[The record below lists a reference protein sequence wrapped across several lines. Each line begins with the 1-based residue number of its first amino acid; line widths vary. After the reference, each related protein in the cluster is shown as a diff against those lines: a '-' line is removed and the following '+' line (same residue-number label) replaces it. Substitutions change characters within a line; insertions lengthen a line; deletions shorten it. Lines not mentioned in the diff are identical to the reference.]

1 MGIVLHDPRPAFRA
15 TALGPDQPRPG
26 VLKRNWK
33 PLYWLGA
40 GLLLFVLQL
49 LDGTAP
55 PFAALV
61 FLFAVLTYFTVKTL
75 GGVDTF
81 SGILVTYLAAQ
92 HILISQVAKVCFW
105 QPADGRLTSP
115 FVTIGAYTAAM
126 GALWLAAVVSN
137 WTGVGRRRA
146 LFTPTTD
153 VRYLYWLAIASSVL
167 AIAQRAV
174 LMGVGGGGAA
184 VTGGIL
190 GPINTLVFLPDLA
203 IASGTAYMIRSSQGR
218 RTFGPLNGAIVVV
231 MSFIGVLGTTRVAIL
246 GPIITYLLT
255 CVAFRFRFRVSHLVA
270 IGVFLL
276 ITQRLLFPLALMGR
290 SIAHNSK
297 VGLMENWGASFNLLV
312 SAVEDPSFVPKAEAR
327 EEKQRHFFLYYGR
340 ELPELDRYSMII
352 WADASITATL
362 THGTLGMTTIEPGFE
377 VLVPRFIQPDKPF
390 LNAGNLL
397 AHRIPGWIPKSDV
410 TTGISL
416 GFIADCF
423 SSFSWA
429 GVAVIPFLIGLGIF
443 NLYRFI
449 ITAKVWYNVWAV
461 SLVLHSCWSFS
472 EATIDSQIITIFE
485 NVLVTAVVFWLIHK
499 FARACE
505 RLHPSG
511 RVRQLFDNLL
521 RPRTRYSA

>member
-1 MGIVLHDPRPAFRA
+1 MNIVLHEPRAVLRSTVSDSKAP
-15 TALGPDQPRPG
+15 QSG
-26 VLKRNWK
+26 VKGRNWK
-33 PLYWLGA
+33 PLYWLGSA
-40 GLLLFVLQL
+40 LLLLCLQL
-49 LDGTAP
+49 MDGTAP
-55 PFAALV
+55 LFAALV
-61 FLFAVLTYFTVKTL
+61 FLFAALTYFTVKTL

-92 HILISQVAKVCFW
+92 HVLISQIAKVCFW
-105 QPADGRLTSP
+105 QPADTKLRSP
-115 FVTIGAYTAAM
+115 LVTMGAYAAAM
-126 GALWLAAVVSN
+126 GALWLAAAVSN
-137 WTGVGRRRA
+137 RTGAGRRRA
-146 LFTPTTD
+146 LFIPNTD

-218 RTFGPLNGAIVVV
+218 RSFGPLNGAIIVV
-231 MSFIGVLGTTRVAIL
+231 MSSMGVLGTTRVAIL

-255 CVAFRFRFRVSHLVA
+255 CVAFRFRFRRSHLLVL
-270 IGVFLL
+270 GVFFL
-276 ITQRLLFPLALMGR
+276 IAQRLLFPLALMGR

-297 VGLMENWGASFNLLV
+297 VGLRENWGASFNLLV
-312 SAVEDPSFVPKAEAR
+312 SAVEDPSFIPKAEAR
-327 EEKQRHFFLYYGR
+327 EEKQRHFFQYYGQAM
-340 ELPELDRYSMII
+340 PELDRYSMII

-362 THGTLGMTTIEPGFE
+362 SHGTLGMTTIEPGFA

-390 LNAGNLL
+390 LNTGNFL
-397 AHRIPGWIPKSDV
+397 AHRIPRWIPKSDV

-416 GFIADCF
+416 GFIPDCF
-423 SSFSWA
+423 SSFGWA
-429 GVAVIPFLIGLGIF
+429 GVTVIPFLIGLGIF
-443 NLYRFI
+443 TLYRFI
-449 ITAKVWYNVWAV
+449 MTTKVWYNVWALA
-461 SLVLHSCWSFS
+461 LVVHSCWNFS
-472 EATIDSQIITIFE
+472 EETIDSQIITIFQTA
-485 NVLVTAVVFWLIHK
+485 LVTAIVFWLIHK

-511 RVRQLFDNLL
+511 RVRQLLEHFL